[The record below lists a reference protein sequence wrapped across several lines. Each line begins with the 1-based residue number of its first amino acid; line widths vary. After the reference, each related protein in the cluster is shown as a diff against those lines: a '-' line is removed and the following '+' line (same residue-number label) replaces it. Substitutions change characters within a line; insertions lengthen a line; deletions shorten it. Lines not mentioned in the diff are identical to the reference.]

1 MERKIYQLDDSVL
14 AQVVRLIQLG
24 FLTGTD
30 VVDHMRQLKLEEGLK
45 AGSLVLTPEYVK
57 YDKDV
62 INKLLDSA
70 EKLQE
75 QEGQDQN

>member
-1 MERKIYQLDDSVL
+1 MERKIFKLDDSVL
-14 AQVVRLIQLG
+14 AQIVRLIQLG

-30 VVDHMRQLKLEEGLK
+30 VVDHMRQLKLEEGIK
-45 AGSLVLTPEYVK
+45 AGVLSLTPEYVL
-57 YDKDV
+57 YDKNV
-62 INKLLDSA
+62 VTGLLENA